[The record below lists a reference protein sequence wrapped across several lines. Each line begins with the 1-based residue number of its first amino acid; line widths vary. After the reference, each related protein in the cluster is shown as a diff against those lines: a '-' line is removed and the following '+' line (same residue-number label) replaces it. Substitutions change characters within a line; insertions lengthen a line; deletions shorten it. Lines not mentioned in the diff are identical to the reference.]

1 MPSIGTLNSGQP
13 ANINGTTGTQAKK
26 ADNVGRDE
34 FLKLLITQLKNQ
46 DPESPLDSKEFAV
59 QLAQFTQVEKLVSID
74 EQMSKLN
81 QNASSMS
88 GYLGQQVVL
97 NSEVA
102 VVKSGQGGQAQ
113 LNLSQDAQNVR
124 VQFLNKDGKV
134 VGEKV
139 IDQLSKGKQLVTLD
153 NLSIPDGAYKIS
165 VKAASRFGAGEFG
178 VPASV
183 AGLVSGFIPGPDPKL
198 IVNGREIS
206 VGEIKEVTIPTSA

>member
-46 DPESPLDSKEFAV
+46 DPEAPLDSKEFAV

-74 EQMSKLN
+74 SQIGKLA
-81 QNASSMS
+81 QNANSVA

-97 NSEVA
+97 NSDVA
-102 VVKSGQGGQAQ
+102 VVQSGQAGQAQ
-113 LNLSQDAQNVR
+113 LNLSQDAQNIR

-139 IDQLSKGKQLVTLD
+139 FDQLSKGKQLVTLD
-153 NLSIPDGAYKIS
+153 KLSIPDGAYQIS
-165 VKAASRFGAGEFG
+165 IKAASRFGAGEFG
-178 VPASV
+178 VPAAV